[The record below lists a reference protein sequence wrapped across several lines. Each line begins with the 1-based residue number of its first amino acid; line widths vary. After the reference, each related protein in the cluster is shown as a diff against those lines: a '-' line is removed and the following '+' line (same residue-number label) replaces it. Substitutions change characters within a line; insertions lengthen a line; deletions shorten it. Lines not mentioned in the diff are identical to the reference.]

1 MEVKMIQNYYILAG
15 LIGIYSMVKTNDPV
29 VILVVGIL
37 SMFSFSIG
45 FSGRLLSESE
55 KIHLWSLR
63 GSKTF
68 FSYFVSW
75 VTIPITVIFIGF
87 DSFWLSSVFIGFF
100 IAYQIVSIVFWWA
113 GIYLPRRFRC

>member
-1 MEVKMIQNYYILAG
+1 MIQNYYILAG

-37 SMFSFSIG
+37 SMFCFTLG
-45 FSGRLLSESE
+45 FSGRSLSESE
-55 KIHLWSLR
+55 KIHLQCLR
-63 GSKTF
+63 SSKIF

-75 VTIPITVIFIGF
+75 VTIPITVIFMGF
-87 DSFWLSSVFIGFF
+87 DSFWLLSVFIGLF

-113 GIYLPRRFRC
+113 EIYLPRRFRCQK